1 MYVTYDTGPWVAIKM
16 RGNKFHGWL
25 GVGSARFDFNV
36 IQIPNTI
43 DKLLQK
49 LQLTSE
55 ARAVMAFALYT
66 HHYPPT
72 TTTLWSN
79 LSM

>member
-36 IQIPNTI
+36 MINDTYY
-43 DKLLQK
+43 K
-49 LQLTSE
+49 T
-55 ARAVMAFALYT
+55 
-66 HHYPPT
+66 
-72 TTTLWSN
+72 
-79 LSM
+79 